1 VLKNLNP
8 DEVEKEHK
16 RMRSGIG
23 KLVMQFESLKMP
35 KVGAVAK
42 QIQSEVELFKKN
54 LPIIRALTTDGFK
67 ERHIA

>member
-1 VLKNLNP
+1 
-8 DEVEKEHK
+8 
-16 RMRSGIG
+16 MRSGIG

-54 LPIIRALTTDGFK
+54 LPIIRALTTEGFK